1 MNIAD
6 NILKHHLQ
14 NVHVITGH
22 ACGGKTTASSY
33 LADKYD
39 MILFDW
45 DAQFPTYMEQVDPR
59 YQPAMCQR
67 PEFKSWEE
75 YFMRPPAEY
84 AAWLEATFK
93 EQTEMAIAHLLT
105 LSGNA
110 EGKKIMVDG
119 FFTVDVLKKI
129 SEYNRV
135 VFLLSSE
142 EVVRRDYFN
151 RECKR
156 DMYECIMGLSDP
168 EAALENVFQT
178 TFYTVEEREREIIES
193 GFKWFTREVDG
204 YDPMDTIR
212 QIEEHF
218 GLSK

>member
-14 NVHVITGH
+14 SVYVITGH
-22 ACGGKTTASSY
+22 ACGGKTTASRY
-33 LADKYD
+33 IADKYD

-45 DAQFPTYMEQVDPR
+45 DAQFPMYMELVEPH
-59 YQPAMCQR
+59 YQPALSQR
-67 PEFKSWEE
+67 PEFESWEE

-93 EQTEMAIAHLLT
+93 EQTDMAIAHLLT
-105 LSGNA
+105 LSGNT

-129 SEYNRV
+129 SDYNHV

-168 EAALENVFQT
+168 EVALENVFQT

-193 GFKWFTREVDG
+193 GFKWFKREADG
-204 YDPMDTIR
+204 YDPMVTIR